1 MKHYL
6 LVNFLLI
13 IALQSI
19 GQQRYGVFFKLSNKL
34 KNEISINLA
43 LISNINTPYKYQNAR
58 YLFTL
63 KEPTDTIFWEN
74 ENNQYVEAFNGKYKC
89 YLEKDFESI
98 SDTIIIEIVPNT
110 YIKDF
115 IIIKTFEIQNGDTIN
130 KIDTNGNK
138 QGYWT
143 DGLKCYDNISN
154 IKEMFYKN
162 DLLDSLYIE
171 RYHSNSKIE
180 KQFFYKKGQLNG
192 VCKSYFE
199 NGQLQS
205 EKLYKDGRLWSV
217 VCVFSKSGEKID
229 FGKIENGIGVLK
241 RYDSEKKLIDE
252 TLYKNGL
259 PDGLSKEW
267 YGKYYREYIFDS
279 GNVVLER
286 EFYEDCKTI
295 FIETENANDFR
306 KVKQKKYY
314 KNGNIASI
322 EEYKKRLKNYGEYF
336 FENGNLKSKGEFIS
350 KVKLIYAIESEIV
363 SYKKGAWESYSEDG
377 KIKFIDYYIEN
388 KKVGKREIYIDN
400 ILIYPLYFR

>member
-1 MKHYL
+1 MPGAALGRTYNVAMETSDFVLKNPLVEKTGGLYGLDFITGAYKTDAGISFVRLLDWDLRPDANQTSQAVAGAMMKGLSANKEAMLIAVTPPPIMGMSTTGGFEMYIQDRTGGDIQL
-6 LVNFLLI
+6 LDTYAKEI
-13 IALQSI
+13 IAKASEQKELTAT
-19 GQQRYGVFFKLSNKL
+19 VCENKD
-34 KNEISINLA
+34 K
-43 LISNINTPYKYQNAR
+43 PKGCC
-58 YLFTL
+58 
-63 KEPTDTIFWEN
+63 
-74 ENNQYVEAFNGKYKC
+74 EAKC

-217 VCVFSKSGEKID
+217 VCVFSENGEKID

-314 KNGNIASI
+314 K
-322 EEYKKRLKNYGEYF
+322 KKKQNRINHNYNLFQPYHKDPLLK
-336 FENGNLKSKGEFIS
+336 IQ
-350 KVKLIYAIESEIV
+350 II
-363 SYKKGAWESYSEDG
+363 
-377 KIKFIDYYIEN
+377 
-388 KKVGKREIYIDN
+388 
-400 ILIYPLYFR
+400 